1 MKKILITI
9 LALLLIPLPALAANT
24 HSIDLELDSAQYLS
38 IADASQTGLDLAS
51 DFTLEGLVKFE
62 SLPGSG
68 TRRGFIAKGA
78 STPNK
83 AYFFDL
89 LNLSGT
95 LQFDLTL
102 SDDGSADASNRSA
115 WTPSTATW
123 YHVAVTY
130 DLSAGSAQFYVDCVA
145 QGGAVGG
152 GKTSINNSGEP
163 FTIGENNLN
172 ATDYMD
178 GLMDDW
184 RVWSDI
190 RTSTEICD
198 NKDVELVG
206 NEANLVGYWKLNNN
220 ANDETANNNDLTE
233 NNTPVYSIDVPFTG
247 AVAERRRI
255 INW

>member
-24 HSIDLELDSAQYLS
+24 HSIDLELDQAEYLS

-51 DFTLEGLVKFE
+51 DFTFEGWVKFE

-68 TRRGFIAKGA
+68 TRRGFLSKGA

-89 LNLSGT
+89 VNLSGT
-95 LQFDLTL
+95 LYLDLTL
-102 SDDGSADASNRSA
+102 SNDGTSDASNRTT
-115 WTPSTATW
+115 WTPSVDTW
-123 YHVAVTY
+123 YHVAVSY
-130 DLSAGSAQFYVDCVA
+130 DLAAGTAQFYVNGSA
-145 QGGAVGG
+145 QGSAVAG
-152 GKTSINNSGEP
+152 GKTSLNNSNQP
-163 FTIGENNLN
+163 FTLGENNLN
-172 ATDYMD
+172 STDYMD

-190 RTSTEICD
+190 RTGTEISD
-198 NKDVELVG
+198 NYQTELVG

-233 NNTPVYSIDVPFTG
+233 NNTPTYSTDVPFTG
-247 AVAERRRI
+247 AAARRRI